1 MLKASQAYNKL
12 SKLKSEVSDVDGE
25 FLKLGNEQGLQKLN
39 TQITQQEAKLSS
51 LKLSY
56 QQASNSMNNLG
67 MRQQQ
72 ANAKM
77 EQSKQTMAS
86 SKNRIMQLRQS
97 LGSLSSV
104 TKGSFMANVTSKL
117 KNVGNAASSMIHKFQ
132 NGVSAIKKFGS
143 GIANVGSKVG
153 GAIAKFS
160 LLGRAATGAKNK
172 IANFSKGIPKI

>member
-1 MLKASQAYNKL
+1 
-12 SKLKSEVSDVDGE
+12 
-25 FLKLGNEQGLQKLN
+25 
-39 TQITQQEAKLSS
+39 
-51 LKLSY
+51 
-56 QQASNSMNNLG
+56 MNNLG

-104 TKGSFMANVTSKL
+104 TKGSFMANVVSKL

-132 NGVSAIKKFGS
+132 NGVSEAKREIIKEFY
-143 GIANVGSKVG
+143 
-153 GAIAKFS
+153 
-160 LLGRAATGAKNK
+160 
-172 IANFSKGIPKI
+172 